1 MISNKLKPNHIA
13 IIMDGNGRWAID
25 QGLDRSAGHLKGYE
39 NIKPT
44 VIAAKKLGIKHLTLF
59 AFSTENWSR
68 SSEEIQFIL
77 NLAADVIDS
86 ETDELNKNGVK
97 IRHIGSKKNLPKNIL
112 KKIDRSE
119 EITKNNDDFFLSVAF
134 NYGSRNEIVQSVR
147 KLSVSDLKNLTEN
160 SFSEIL
166 SGRNFPEPDI
176 IIRTGGHK
184 RLSNF
189 LLWESAYSELY
200 FLDIFW
206 PEFSEENL
214 KEIIEDFSKRKR
226 NFGGT

>member
-1 MISNKLKPNHIA
+1 M
-13 IIMDGNGRWAID
+13 
-25 QGLDRSAGHLKGYE
+25 
-39 NIKPT
+39 
-44 VIAAKKLGIKHLTLF
+44 
-59 AFSTENWSR
+59 
-68 SSEEIQFIL
+68 
-77 NLAADVIDS
+77 
-86 ETDELNKNGVK
+86 
-97 IRHIGSKKNLPKNIL
+97 
-112 KKIDRSE
+112 
-119 EITKNNDDFFLSVAF
+119 AF

-214 KEIIEDFSKRKR
+214 
-226 NFGGT
+226 